1 MQTTDIAAK
10 FKALGDPT
18 RLHIYAFLCD
28 CASPV
33 AVENSGSVRP
43 VSGPTVGEIC
53 CHITGSEQASS
64 NISFHLKELRNAG
77 LITMEKRGK
86 YVVCGVNAASKESLV
101 NFLTKAR
108 KCGPDCCQ
116 DEGCC

>member
-1 MQTTDIAAK
+1 MQTSEIAAK

-86 YVVCGVNAASKESLV
+86 YVICGINAAAHATLV
-101 NFLTKAR
+101 GFLTQQR
-108 KCGPDCCQ
+108 KCAPDCCADGECQ
-116 DEGCC
+116 